1 MAKNKRKKSKKIEEL
16 KLINEGL
23 SEYIEQLQEKY
34 SKLLENTQ
42 SEPAFL
48 FLLGALIGFFLGAI
62 IGEVL

>member
-1 MAKNKRKKSKKIEEL
+1 MAKNKRKKSKKVEEL

-42 SEPAFL
+42 SEHAFF